1 MSRHNNVS
9 STVAN
14 TNRVIKKASFNA
26 YDMRYEEA
34 WLNSLGAKGLI
45 LRKVSGALL
54 GKKYHFDKTDKNEI
68 RYSIIPKEI
77 DEISDEEREL
87 FSAAGWNP
95 ACERGCA
102 YFYTD
107 NPDAE
112 PIFSDEESYREYHR
126 KVFKRTLF
134 DSIINILLVFIW
146 TFNLHNRISGTFGL
160 ESLADESTISQTT
173 YLIATICMITG
184 ILTNVIYTLKRR
196 HEYMSGR
203 YSDPRAV
210 LKRTKVI
217 NFSLLIL
224 IILLGISLALS
235 FIPDKTKLKN
245 TKALSY
251 SGEHPAR
258 LKEVFPDEWEF
269 AEKRIRDSKTM
280 EIIPAENGH
289 GRVGIQLKYD
299 YYIQDTSNLFLNRGY
314 AESLY
319 TSGGT
324 ISPLDAAENEEPDK
338 ATQDFIDS
346 ITDTYDS
353 DAPEYSSL
361 YYEFRSEEKA
371 IKMLKEE
378 IENEVEPLVIEIGGE
393 DSVSIYT
400 DSKGKAIK
408 GDDAMKAIQIDVQ
421 GVDYA
426 GFIDER
432 KLIPETNGRGFQCLY
447 LRKGNKVVYAS
458 YSGEHDLLDKLTLFT
473 NQF

>member
-1 MSRHNNVS
+1 MSRHNNVP
-9 STVAN
+9 STAAN
-14 TNRVIKKASFNA
+14 TNRVIKKAFFNA

-126 KVFKRTLF
+126 KQFKH
-134 DSIINILLVFIW
+134 IILLVIFYA
-146 TFNLHNRISGTFGL
+146 
-160 ESLADESTISQTT
+160 SLALIWMANFKMRLSGSSSLDSLSYTSLYSDISTLVLYGGTAVLWLMYASQ
-173 YLIATICMITG
+173 LIRS
-184 ILTNVIYTLKRR
+184 RR
-196 HEYMSGR
+196 EYMTGV
-203 YSDPRAV
+203 YSNLSKALRIRRV
-210 LKRTKVI
+210 ENIVI
-217 NFSLLIL
+217 TILSFL
-224 IILLGISLALS
+224 IILTALVIL
-235 FIPDKTKLKN
+235 FTGKTELPDSE
-245 TKALSY
+245 ALSY
-251 SGEHPAR
+251 SGKHPVLMREA
-258 LKEVFPDEWEF
+258 FPDEWEF
-269 AEKRIRDSKTM
+269 AEKRIRDSKTC
-280 EIIPAENGH
+280 EVIPAENGH
-289 GRVGIQLKYD
+289 GRVGIQLEYD
-299 YYIQDTSNLFLNRGY
+299 YNIQETSNMFLKKGY
-314 AESLY
+314 SEDLII
-319 TSGGT
+319 SGAT
-324 ISPLDAAENEEPDK
+324 IIPLDTEENEEPDK
-338 ATQDFIDS
+338 ATEEYIDEIES
-346 ITDTYDS
+346 SYS
-353 DAPEYSSL
+353 SEGPEYLSL

-393 DSVSIYT
+393 DAVSIYT

-432 KLIPETNGRGFQCLY
+432 KLIPETNGRGFQYLY